1 MCYLMAESRFCFTV
15 PTERGATG
23 LNNLGNT
30 CFMNSALQCVSNTRI
45 LTLYF
50 TGGMHL
56 YEINRSVSKL
66 AALSNVSCMYCYKMF
81 IYVT

>member
-1 MCYLMAESRFCFTV
+1 MRISELY
-15 PTERGATG
+15 TEALRVLLPAVSALGATG

-50 TGGMHL
+50 TAGMHL
-56 YEINRSVSKL
+56 YEVNR
-66 AALSNVSCMYCYKMF
+66 
-81 IYVT
+81 